1 MRRCSC
7 GDGDEVRAGPGSR
20 GLLDRSGAMRKHPHH
35 PPARG
40 RTAKPDK
47 GCLPSLLIRRAS
59 RSVPGRLTLAKPAP
73 NRHPGQP
80 GRSAPPP
87 QPSGSE
93 PVRRRSRASH
103 QSSPERSERGGGLAE
118 RGRRGRRGAFRIELI
133 ARRSIVQRPRYPT
146 TMLRMVPLPASGEDG
161 EEKNATGARAF
172 PPMPPHGF
180 RTMRSRRRSSRVASA
195 ARRTD
200 RWARTARGTRAAA
213 PGRAAGLRGAG
224 TSGCGPGRRRRFPS
238 PAARG

>member
-1 MRRCSC
+1 MLRMVPLPASGEDGNGGIERTYPPPIPRPYPSPRPGRTGRAHGQCSC

-59 RSVPGRLTLAKPAP
+59 RSVSGRLTLAKPAP

-161 EEKNATGARAF
+161 EEKTQRG
-172 PPMPPHGF
+172 HGRF
-180 RTMRSRRRSSRVASA
+180 RPCP
-195 ARRTD
+195 RTVF
-200 RWARTARGTRAAA
+200 
-213 PGRAAGLRGAG
+213 GR
-224 TSGCGPGRRRRFPS
+224 
-238 PAARG
+238 